1 MLVHESL
8 ESYYRSNTSLM
19 FGLRGEFE
27 LSLTLSDFDNM
38 LVFERD
44 VYLMLI
50 EARMK
55 DLKAQLGSK

>member
-27 LSLTLSDFDNM
+27 LRLTLSDFDNM

>member
-27 LSLTLSDFDNM
+27 LRLTLSDFDAM